1 MSRKNARALAVEL
14 DALPVVV
21 DLSVLGKPAP
31 RRIVVETKLGTVR
44 LYFARRDSG
53 EPGGYLATGTLE
65 TLRGWSTEMESW
77 RLLLVDEP
85 GNPWWLISS
94 VDSERDEQGAKSAS
108 IIRWTLEEYREVGFG
123 IRDPKTGEP
132 WMGWLDADA
141 HPVVGSVG
149 GEA

>member
-1 MSRKNARALAVEL
+1 MSNMNARALASEL

-44 LYFARRDSG
+44 LYFARREEG
-53 EPGGYLATGTLE
+53 ERGCYLATGTLE

-77 RLLLVDEP
+77 QLNLVDEP

-94 VDSERDEQGAKSAS
+94 LDPASAEQGARSMS
-108 IIRWTLEEYREVGFG
+108 IIRWMLEEHREVGFG
-123 IRDPKTGEP
+123 VRDPQTGEL
-132 WMGWLDADA
+132 MKGWLDAEA
-141 HPVVGSVG
+141 TAPRLRVV
-149 GEA
+149 